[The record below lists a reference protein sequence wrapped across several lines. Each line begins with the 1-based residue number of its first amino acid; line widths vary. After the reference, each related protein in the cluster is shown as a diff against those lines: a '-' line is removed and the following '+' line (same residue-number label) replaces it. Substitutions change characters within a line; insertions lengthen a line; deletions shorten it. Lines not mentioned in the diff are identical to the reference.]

1 MKFLKGFGLA
11 ILGFLLSLSLI
22 LFGFVLTLN
31 QTALNPDFVVSQV
44 DSLDIPLLAEEV
56 LSEEVPQE
64 EEYMSELVVEVANE
78 TIAEQELWIKQQ
90 ANVAT
95 YAFYDYLEGRSQHL
109 SVEIPLETIKES
121 LRDNLWEAA
130 LESPPPELAGL
141 PPAEMEQEFNQFWS
155 EFSEEIPSTLEL
167 DETMLDAEVMAQ
179 LEQARQYVGYFQ
191 LGYIA
196 LIGFILLLILGIV
209 LIYREVRGSTR
220 QIGIT
225 FLTCG
230 IVSFVGALIVKSI
243 AGTQIAKPD
252 IPAYLQ
258 TWIPQL
264 IKDTLA
270 PLEMYGIGLMA
281 AGVILIIVSF
291 VYKRRQY
298 SYK

>member
-11 ILGFLLSLSLI
+11 ILGFFLSLSLI

-31 QTALNPDFVVSQV
+31 QTALNPDFVISQV

-64 EEYMSELVVEVANE
+64 QEYMSELVVEVANE
-78 TIAEQELWIKQQ
+78 TIAEQESWIKQQ
-90 ANVAT
+90 ADIVT
-95 YAFYDYLEGRSQHL
+95 YAFYDYIEGRSQHL
-109 SVEIPLETIKES
+109 SVEIPLETVKES
-121 LRDNLWEAA
+121 LRDNLWEAV

-167 DETMLDAEVMAQ
+167 DETSLDAEVMAQ
-179 LEQARQYVGYFQ
+179 IEQARQYVGYFQ

-196 LIGFILLLILGIV
+196 LIAFILLLIVGIV

-225 FLTCG
+225 FLACG
-230 IVSFVGALIVKSI
+230 IVSFVGALIIKSI
-243 AGTQIAKPD
+243 AGTQIAKAD

-258 TWIPQL
+258 TWIPQF

-270 PLEMYGIGLMA
+270 PLEIYGIGLIA

-291 VYKRRQY
+291 VYKRRQNT
-298 SYK
+298 